1 MHIHDSNE
9 MTEVGEKQCKA
20 MNEVKKV
27 YKIGNRGVN
36 ISIAMN
42 TRECPQR
49 MIGKMQKCSS
59 NYHLCRSRGKGS
71 DDICRS
77 AERKKI

>member
-27 YKIGNRGVN
+27 YKIGEPW
-36 ISIAMN
+36 
-42 TRECPQR
+42 REHLDSYEYKGMAATHDR
-49 MIGKMQKCSS
+49 KNAKMFVKLS
-59 NYHLCRSRGKGS
+59 LV
-71 DDICRS
+71 
-77 AERKKI
+77 